1 MRGTQSLRYLVTA
14 HNTLVIRGPAS
25 FQLLSGNASV
35 LGARI
40 GTNRRIVIRQEKQ
53 LPIETESETDIEILL
68 GGEGGVFEVEGSTI
82 PNSWAAAAEALTQLE
97 QGKIIVIGPSDVGKS
112 AFCTYLANSLM
123 KERLRVRILD
133 GDIGQ
138 ADIGPPTA
146 IGSAI
151 PTSPIYSLTDLNPE
165 AFLFVGDTTP
175 SHVEAKLIEGIHRL
189 AAISQEELTIINTD
203 GWVLDPQ
210 AVLYKMKLV
219 EAIKPDLVIGISAS
233 DELQPIL
240 SGSRAKCFQVR
251 PPEQVLPRTRS
262 DRRDLRT
269 LQYRKF
275 LDGGTIKTMSTRDVI
290 LIGPQGPI
298 SPRNSKY
305 KEHAGL
311 ITGLLDQNGFML
323 QIGVTMNL
331 EREFLKVYTR
341 SIEKVSEVEFGQI
354 RLTIDGMEVGYLEY

>member
-1 MRGTQSLRYLVTA
+1 M
-14 HNTLVIRGPAS
+14 
-25 FQLLSGNASV
+25 
-35 LGARI
+35 
-40 GTNRRIVIRQEKQ
+40 
-53 LPIETESETDIEILL
+53 

-82 PNSWAAAAEALTQLE
+82 PNSWAAAAEALTQLK

-165 AFLFVGDTTP
+165 ALLFVGDTTP
-175 SHVEAKLIEGIHRL
+175 SRVEAKLIEGIHRL
-189 AAISQEELTIINTD
+189 GAISQEELTIINTD

-219 EAIKPDLVIGISAS
+219 EAIEPDLVIGISAS
-233 DELQPIL
+233 DDLQPIL

-275 LDGGTIKTMSTRDVI
+275 LDGGTIKTMSTPRRDPQRPSGANFTPKLQVQRTCGTDYRTLGSKWIHASDRRHNELGARI
-290 LIGPQGPI
+290 L
-298 SPRNSKY
+298 
-305 KEHAGL
+305 EGL
-311 ITGLLDQNGFML
+311 HKVN
-323 QIGVTMNL
+323 
-331 EREFLKVYTR
+331 REGK
-341 SIEKVSEVEFGQI
+341 
-354 RLTIDGMEVGYLEY
+354 